1 MTTSPRQYRKSISR
15 ILKVIVQVLHQSFNH
30 SPAIPQVSWLLLP
43 CFSVYVEFI
52 SYYMTYTDVTFP
64 TFFSSSISDRRVLA
78 SKRLLHRSTV
88 CCNVKDNCLVAWCL
102 HNFCGNALQ
111 YKTLIIESIKITL
124 TLERMVFGDVPRC
137 EPCKEQPLLI
147 IGQYVFI
154 IAITDTISFKKQ

>member
-1 MTTSPRQYRKSISR
+1 
-15 ILKVIVQVLHQSFNH
+15 
-30 SPAIPQVSWLLLP
+30 
-43 CFSVYVEFI
+43 
-52 SYYMTYTDVTFP
+52 MTYTDVTFS

-78 SKRLLHRSTV
+78 SKRLLHRPTV
-88 CCNVKDNCLVAWCL
+88 CCNVKDIKLSCSLMPSY
-102 HNFCGNALQ
+102 FCGNALQ

-124 TLERMVFGDVPRC
+124 TLERMVFGDVPRS

>member
-52 SYYMTYTDVTFP
+52 SYYMTYTDVTFS

-78 SKRLLHRSTV
+78 SKRLLHRPTV
-88 CCNVKDNCLVAWCL
+88 CCNVKDIKLSCSLMPSY
-102 HNFCGNALQ
+102 FCGNALQ
-111 YKTLIIESIKITL
+111 YKTLIIESIKNHI
-124 TLERMVFGDVPRC
+124 D
-137 EPCKEQPLLI
+137 
-147 IGQYVFI
+147 
-154 IAITDTISFKKQ
+154 A